1 MPAGAAGRDPY
12 PAGEYKMRLAERAAM
27 GVVAA
32 ELVNG
37 EELLTLVE
45 A

>member
-1 MPAGAAGRDPY
+1 MPAGAEFRDPY
-12 PAGEYKMRLAERAAM
+12 PAGEYTARLAERKET
-27 GVVAA
+27 GKVGA